1 MDWSLLE
8 PLRNAPAEFWL
19 ILRVLIVLALAIVAI
34 RLLRRVTRRLLDRK
48 LLTGRGEILF
58 RGGARVLVL
67 LLTALFLL
75 EQFGV
80 STGTVWAAVSA
91 VLVMIAVGFVAV
103 WSVLSNALCSM
114 LLLIYA
120 PFRVGDEI
128 ELVDPANGFKLAGR
142 VVDLN
147 LLFVTLRETV
157 KREDETTEELTLRL
171 PNNLF
176 FQRGIRTRPGRS
188 TVSLADA
195 QGLGTVQPT
204 QPG

>member
-1 MDWSLLE
+1 MDWTFLDTLKD
-8 PLRNAPAEFWL
+8 APAEFWL
-19 ILRVLIVLALAIVAI
+19 IMRVLVVLALAVVAV
-34 RLLRRVTRRLLDRK
+34 RLLRRLTGRLVDRK

-58 RGGARVLVL
+58 RGMSRVLVL

-91 VLVMIAVGFVAV
+91 VMVMVAVGFVAV

-120 PFRVGDEI
+120 PFRVGDDI

-147 LLFVTLRETV
+147 LLFVTLHETI
-157 KREDETTEELTLRL
+157 KHEDESTEQVSLRL

-176 FQRGIRTRPGRS
+176 FQRAIRTRPGRS
-188 TVSLADA
+188 TVPLADA
-195 QGLGTVQPT
+195 QGLGTVQPSRSS
-204 QPG
+204 

>member
-1 MDWSLLE
+1 MDVALLDSLKNVPE
-8 PLRNAPAEFWL
+8 EIWL
-19 ILRVLIVLALAIVAI
+19 LARILLIAVLTWIVL
-34 RLLRRVTRRLLDRK
+34 RLIRRVTRQLIDRK
-48 LLTGRGEILF
+48 LLTGRGEIAF
-58 RGGARVLVL
+58 RGISRVLVL
-67 LLTALFLL
+67 LIAGLFML
-75 EQFGV
+75 EQLGV

-120 PFRVGDEI
+120 PFRVGDDV

-142 VVDLN
+142 VIDLN

-157 KREDETTEELTLRL
+157 TGPDGEHEDVTLRL

-176 FQRGIRTRPGRS
+176 FQRAIRSRPGRS
-188 TVSLADA
+188 TVPLTDAGGLA
-195 QGLGTVQPT
+195 TVT
-204 QPG
+204 SKKSA